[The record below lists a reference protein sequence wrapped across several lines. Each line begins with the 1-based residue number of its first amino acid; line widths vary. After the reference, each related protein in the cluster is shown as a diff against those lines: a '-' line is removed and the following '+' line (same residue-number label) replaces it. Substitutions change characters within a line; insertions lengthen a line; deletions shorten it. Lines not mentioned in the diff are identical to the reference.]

1 MTRPAAERGP
11 SPFVA
16 AGMTV
21 MLTVYGQGVVKW
33 RVDRAGDAP
42 DEVPQQLTWALE
54 LLLDPW
60 IWTVAVAVV
69 VASIAWLAAISR
81 LELSIAYPL
90 MSTSLILVVLLGVLA
105 FDEPL
110 TNAKIGG
117 AVLVLVGLVI
127 ANRPSAPPTRAGLA
141 GEQGA

>member
-1 MTRPAAERGP
+1 MTGHAAERGA

-16 AGMTV
+16 AGVTV

-33 RVDRAGDAP
+33 RVDRAGDAS

-60 IWTVAVAVV
+60 IWTAAIAVV
-69 VASIAWLAAISR
+69 IASIAWLAAISR

-110 TNAKIGG
+110 TIAKIGG
-117 AVLVLVGLVI
+117 AVLVLVGLVV
-127 ANRPSAPPTRAGLA
+127 ANRSSASRPRAEVR